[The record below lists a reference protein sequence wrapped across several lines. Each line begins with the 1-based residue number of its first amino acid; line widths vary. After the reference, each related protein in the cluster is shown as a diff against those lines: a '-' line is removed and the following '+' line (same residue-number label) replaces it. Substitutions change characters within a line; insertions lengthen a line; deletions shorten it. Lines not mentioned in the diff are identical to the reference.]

1 MHGRGS
7 PGKGTGM
14 TTGQTAGTASA
25 RDTSAAD
32 GLSHQAFFYRGQR
45 DYLAQILAFAGAGRA
60 GGEAVFIA
68 VPGRNGSVLRDQ
80 LNGRVRYADMTQLGR
95 NPARIIPEVRDFIEA
110 HPGQRVR
117 YVGEPVWPGRS
128 AAEMCEAARHEAL
141 VNLAFAGMAV
151 TILCPYDA
159 AGLPAPVL
167 SDAERTHPAILAGGR
182 TVPAAH
188 YAGPGRVPPQC
199 DRALPDP
206 PATAE
211 TLSYQADLRPV
222 RRLVA
227 GQARRAGLPAERAS
241 DLVLAASEIAA
252 NTLRH
257 TGAGGTVHIW
267 HTGDEI
273 LCQIQDQGW
282 ISDPLAGR
290 TRHPPE
296 AREHGLWTV
305 NQICDLVE
313 LRTGPAGTTIR
324 LHMGIHQP

>member
-1 MHGRGS
+1 MAGAAPGRGM
-7 PGKGTGM
+7 GM
-14 TTGQTAGTASA
+14 KSGQTAGPASA

-45 DYLAQILAFAGAGRA
+45 DYLAQILAFAGAGQA
-60 GGEAVFIA
+60 SGEPVLIA
-68 VPGRNGSVLRDQ
+68 VPGRNGSVLRDH
-80 LNGRVRYADMTQLGR
+80 LDGRVRYADMAQLGR

-117 YVGEPVWPGRS
+117 YVGELAWPGRS
-128 AAEMCEAARHEAL
+128 DAEMCEAARHEAL
-141 VNLAFAGMAV
+141 TNLAFAGMAV

-182 TVPAAH
+182 PVPGIH
-188 YAGPGRVPPQC
+188 YAGPGCVPPQC
-199 DRALPDP
+199 DRALPAP
-206 PATAE
+206 PATAG

-227 GQARRAGLPAERAS
+227 GQARRAGLPADRAG

-257 TGAGGTVHIW
+257 TSAGGTVHVW
-267 HTGDEI
+267 HTDDEI
-273 LCQIQDQGW
+273 LCQLHDQGW
-282 ISDPLAGR
+282 ITDPLAGR
-290 TRHPPE
+290 TRHPPD

-305 NQICDLVE
+305 NQLCDLAE